1 MNTLDQQPSTLKPQ
15 FTQNPDKL
23 RLEFERA
30 FEDLVALRQQ
40 LEYGL
45 IDFAQFESQAVE
57 LHRGLSC
64 ESHAFGLSALEVK
77 LPPTLLEQGERFEP
91 ERQVIKTYTCLDGP
105 VRLKVWRYKS
115 TSSSRTLIPVEAR
128 AGLIQ
133 GQYTAMAMRVLLM
146 SHADQDYRSAQKLRE
161 AAHLLG
167 RSKSAAQRDINAVS
181 DKLHG
186 LDESLE
192 AARRDTL
199 EHHPQAKSLT
209 VSVDRTGLPF
219 EEPRQRKRGRPK
231 AGAPQKPCE
240 VVHRQVY
247 CACVCLVDDQGQ
259 VLSTQRFGALP
270 GQDVELVQ
278 RVSAC
283 VERWLELHEKLD
295 LITLCDGAAE
305 MRRLARE
312 ILGGRQPKAE
322 LVDAWHAME
331 YVHQAVKA
339 AGKPVSWSKV
349 LTKRLLENKR
359 GATEL
364 LTRMRT
370 WRMEKASEVLDQ
382 CITFFENQ
390 HERMQYAAA
399 REKGWMIGSGNV
411 EATCKTVVAVRFKRS
426 GARWKS
432 KGAQPLLKVRALMAS
447 DGPVWELAFEAFADT
462 YVKRLAS

>member
-15 FTQNPDKL
+15 FTQNTDKL

-40 LEYGL
+40 LECGL

-64 ESHAFGLSALEVK
+64 QSHAFGLSALEVE

-91 ERQVIKTYTCLDGP
+91 HQQLSKTYSCLDGP
-105 VRLKVWRYKS
+105 VRVKVWCYKS

-128 AGLIQ
+128 AGLIE

-146 SHADQDYRSAQKLRE
+146 SSADQDYRQVQRLCE
-161 AAHLLG
+161 ATHLLG
-167 RSKSAAQRDINAVS
+167 RSKSSAQRDVNAVT
-181 DKLHG
+181 DVLHE

-192 AARRDTL
+192 MARRDTL

-219 EEPRQRKRGRPK
+219 EEARPRPVGKPK
-231 AGAPQKPCE
+231 QGAPKKPCQ

-247 CACVCLVDDQGQ
+247 CACVCLVDAQGQ

-270 GQDVELVQ
+270 GQDTELVQ

-295 LITLCDGAAE
+295 LVTLCDGAAE
-305 MRRLARE
+305 MKRLARE
-312 ILGGRQPKAE
+312 ILGGREPKAE

-339 AGKPVSWSKV
+339 AGKPALWGEV
-349 LTKRLLENKR
+349 LTKRLLKNKR
-359 GATEL
+359 GASEL

-399 REKGWMIGSGNV
+399 REKGWLIGSGNV

-447 DGPVWELAFEAFADT
+447 DGPVWEHAFKAFADT
-462 YVKRLAS
+462 YVRSLAS